1 MHSEQQEPVLLTQ
14 QNLPK
19 YQLQLTKIGVS
30 KTQFDLSPYIGKPT
44 NQVQEI
50 INHLKL
56 AHTTHRKF

>member
-1 MHSEQQEPVLLTQ
+1 MQSNQQEPILLTQ
-14 QNLPK
+14 QNLPQ

-44 NQVQEI
+44 SQVQEV

-56 AHTTHRKF
+56 AYTTHRKF